1 MRSGKSLI
9 AASKNF
15 AGRKVEMVSTFRL
28 TILFAEFFGQSNRRI
43 SPASLE
49 FYFES
54 RSSFLDSRDEIN
66 PCGDQN
72 NFFAANFHDD
82 RPENRLVEIG
92 L

>member
-1 MRSGKSLI
+1 MRSGKFLI
-9 AASKNF
+9 AASKKF

-28 TILFAEFFGQSNRRI
+28 TILFDEFFGQSNRRI

-66 PCGDQN
+66 PCEDHN
-72 NFFAANFHDD
+72 DLFAANFHDD